1 MEDTEIISLYWE
13 RSENAIAET
22 DRKYRTLCMRIAR
35 NILND
40 SSDAEECTNDAYL
53 AVWNNIPP
61 KRPEHFAAFVC
72 RIVKNL
78 ALKKYEHIH
87 AAKRNPDVQVS
98 FDELDGLAG
107 NADVEKQ
114 CSSKELG
121 EKISEFLQGERQV
134 NRVVFVRRYWFF
146 DNPKEIA
153 KHCGMT
159 ENAVNALLMRMRG
172 RLKDYLR
179 KEGFYDE

>member
-1 MEDTEIISLYWE
+1 MEDKEIISLYWE
-13 RSENAIAET
+13 RSETAIAET
-22 DRKYRTLCMRIAR
+22 DKKYRPLCMRIAR

-40 SSDAEECTNDAYL
+40 SSDAEECLSDAYL
-53 AVWNNIPP
+53 AVWNTIPP
-61 KRPEHFAAFVC
+61 QRPEHFAAFVC

-87 AAKRNPDVQVS
+87 AAKRDPNVQVS
-98 FDELDGLAG
+98 FDELDGLAD
-107 NADVEKQ
+107 NTDVEKL

-121 EKISEFLQGERQV
+121 AKISAFLQSERQV

-146 DNPKEIA
+146 DSPKEIA
-153 KHCGMT
+153 KCCGMT
-159 ENAVNALLMRMRG
+159 ENGVNALLMRMRN

-179 KEGFYDE
+179 KEGVYDE

>member
-13 RSENAIAET
+13 RSESAIAET
-22 DRKYRTLCMRIAR
+22 DRKYRPLCMRIAR

-107 NADVEKQ
+107 NADVEKM

-146 DNPKEIA
+146 DSPKEIS
-153 KHCGMT
+153 KRCGMT

-179 KEGFYDE
+179 KEGIYDE

>member
-1 MEDTEIISLYWE
+1 MDDKEIVSLYWE
-13 RSENAIAET
+13 RSEAAISET
-22 DRKYRTLCMRIAR
+22 DRKYRALCMRIAR
-35 NILND
+35 NILAD

-53 AVWNNIPP
+53 AVWNTIPP
-61 KRPEHFAAFVC
+61 QRPEHFAAYVC

-107 NADVEKQ
+107 NADVEKLYG
-114 CSSKELG
+114 SKELG
-121 EKISEFLQGERQV
+121 AKISEFLQGERQV

-146 DNPKEIA
+146 DSPKEIA

-179 KEGFYDE
+179 KEGIYDE

>member
-1 MEDTEIISLYWE
+1 MDDKEIVSLYWE
-13 RSENAIAET
+13 RSEAAFSET
-22 DRKYRTLCMRIAR
+22 DRKYRALCMRIAR
-35 NILND
+35 NILAD

-53 AVWNNIPP
+53 AVWNTIPP
-61 KRPEHFAAFVC
+61 QRPEHFAAYVC

-98 FDELDGLAG
+98 FDELDWLAG
-107 NADVEKQ
+107 NTDVEML

-121 EKISEFLQGERQV
+121 EKISEFLQSERQV

-146 DNPKEIA
+146 DSPKEIS
-153 KHCGMT
+153 KRYGMT

-179 KEGFYDE
+179 KEGIYDE

>member
-1 MEDTEIISLYWE
+1 MEDKEIISLYWE
-13 RSENAIAET
+13 RSESAIAET
-22 DRKYRTLCMRIAR
+22 DKKYRSLCMRIAV
-35 NILND
+35 NILSD
-40 SSDAEECTNDAYL
+40 SSYAEECISDTYL

-107 NADVEKQ
+107 NADVEKM

-121 EKISEFLQGERQV
+121 AKISEFLQSERQV

-146 DNPKEIA
+146 DSPKEIS
-153 KHCGMT
+153 KRCGMT

-179 KEGFYDE
+179 KEGIYDE